1 MAYLDEGGALVGEA
15 RGRLPVAARFGEVL
29 PVGGQPEQT
38 RPPTWRLDL
47 PRLRAAAARQ
57 HLVARVARQREQH
70 AEALEQEPAVRRVRV
85 LRMFQSDPIRSD
97 PIRPIRYLLLRA
109 INHTREGTTVLY
121 SHSQYPLFL
130 SEENSGNKR
139 ETRLSSVTRLQ
150 R

>member
-38 RPPTWRLDL
+38 RPPAWRLDL

-97 PIRPIRYLLLRA
+97 PIRPIRSDICCSEPSITPETAQQYSTPPRNSPSSIPYRRELR
-109 INHTREGTTVLY
+109 E
-121 SHSQYPLFL
+121 
-130 SEENSGNKR
+130 
-139 ETRLSSVTRLQ
+139 
-150 R
+150 